1 LSLIEYTERRR
12 MTPARLK
19 ASRDEMSGEVYV
31 PPRRFASDGSLRE
44 CVPCEVPAEGTL
56 VSWTAFQGEFYGLVD
71 LADGIRVQTL
81 LGPGPHEAGQPYVG
95 ATDGAAAMRFQRA

>member
-1 LSLIEYTERRR
+1 
-12 MTPARLK
+12 MTLVRLK

-44 CVPCEVPAEGTL
+44 CVPCEVPAQGTL
-56 VSWTAFQGEFYGLVD
+56 VSWTAFQGEWYGLID
-71 LADGIRVQTL
+71 LAHGIRIQTL

-95 ATDGAAAMRFQRA
+95 VTDADAATRFRRA